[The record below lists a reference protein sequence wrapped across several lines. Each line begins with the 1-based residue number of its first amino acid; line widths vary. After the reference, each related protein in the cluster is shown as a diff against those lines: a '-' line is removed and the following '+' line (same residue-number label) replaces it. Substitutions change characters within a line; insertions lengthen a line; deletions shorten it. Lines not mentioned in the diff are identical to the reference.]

1 MKKCYYQRVSDV
13 VHLLAAGVVVDVLH
27 HRTAVRSLVASSSQY
42 ACIVGHAT
50 RTEWS
55 ITNTLV
61 IRARKSSRKPP
72 SVRGKRMTIGRRER
86 TGSAAES
93 DVWPR
98 LLAIH
103 TSYPLSCREVT
114 N

>member
-1 MKKCYYQRVSDV
+1 MKRYYYQRVSDV

-93 DVWPR
+93 DVWPW